1 MISLH
6 PGHRSKEVI
15 SNNCPKFCKG
25 RKDLSSINTCNFP
38 GFCLSGK
45 QSVRSLKTYLL
56 SLYYMYFSSLEGGEG
71 QSQKEMFCHCKA
83 LNSAKNKEP

>member
-15 SNNCPKFCKG
+15 SNNPPLAKFG
-25 RKDLSSINTCNFP
+25 TKDLSSINTRNFP

-45 QSVRSLKTYLL
+45 QSLRAGEIYLP
-56 SLYYMYFSSLEGGEG
+56 SFHHIYFSSLERSEG
-71 QSQKEMFCHCKA
+71 QSRKEMFCHCKA
-83 LNSAKNKEP
+83 